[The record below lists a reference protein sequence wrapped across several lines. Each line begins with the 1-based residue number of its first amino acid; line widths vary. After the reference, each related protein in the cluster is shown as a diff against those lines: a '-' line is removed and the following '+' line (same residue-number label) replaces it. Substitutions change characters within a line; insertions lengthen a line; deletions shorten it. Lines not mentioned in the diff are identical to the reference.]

1 MLSTKPFKMNLIL
14 FFFIFLMISTGCL
27 KTNNMETSTYTNN
40 NAQVIYNNTQVINK
54 ELQDSTLKVEKP
66 LIYNDKGIPVLM
78 YHSINYEKGNELMVP
93 KENFREQMNYLKDNG
108 YTTLTLNE
116 LYNFFLN
123 NKPVPEKSVVITF
136 DDGYK
141 DNYTNAYPILKEFN
155 FKAVV
160 FVITN
165 NMNNHKNFITS
176 EQALELD
183 NNGIEIQ
190 SHTVNHERLSTLDY
204 NSQLK
209 TLKESKRFLENL
221 LHREVSYI
229 AYPYGAF
236 NNSTIKAAEEAGYK
250 MAFTTAGTWSDKSDG
265 LYTLDRVYISSKFDM
280 NEFHRRLTNR
290 NYKQKN

>member
-1 MLSTKPFKMNLIL
+1 MLLTKPFKMSLIL
-14 FFFIFLMISTGCL
+14 FSFIFLIFSSGCL
-27 KTNNMETSTYTNN
+27 KTNNMEASTF
-40 NAQVIYNNTQVINK
+40 IDNNTQVIYDNSQVINK
-54 ELQDSTLKVEKP
+54 EPQDSTPKVETP

-78 YHSINYEKGNELMVP
+78 YHSINYEKDNELMVP
-93 KENFREQMNYLKDNG
+93 KETFREQMNYLKENG
-108 YTTLTLNE
+108 YTTLTLDE
-116 LYNFFLN
+116 LYDFFLN

-141 DNYTNAYPILKEFN
+141 DNYINAYPILKEFN

-165 NMNNHKNFITS
+165 NMNNHNNFITS
-176 EQALELD
+176 EQAIELD
-183 NNGIEIQ
+183 NNGMEIQ
-190 SHTVNHERLSTLDY
+190 SHTVNHEKLYTLDY
-204 NSQLK
+204 DSQLK

-221 LHREVSYI
+221 LKKEISYI
-229 AYPYGAF
+229 AYPYGVF
-236 NNSTIKAAEEAGYK
+236 NNTTIRATEDAGYK

-290 NYKQKN
+290 DYKQKN